1 MIPIN
6 DNTSTDF
13 SSFYNTGITTKNIR
27 TGKNGSRLIYNSS
40 SLFKSPDILPTE
52 DIKSNALPRR
62 YSKSNPTLKEFTVTL
77 KVATKETYSE
87 FISETKVNT
96 TPTTISK
103 VPSRIIELSDK
114 SSTNKSR
121 YISCFLSDIEA
132 EQLKLDPRVLDVE
145 IPFLQKYGPP
155 EFTIPPTQSDT
166 GGFHRRKYSTPAE
179 NNSQQ
184 LHINWGLIRS
194 TSETNPYTSTY
205 NQPLDPNTTQM
216 IIPSSIEGGAD
227 ATHSYKYDGT
237 GVDVVICDTGIEA
250 DHPEWDDAAGN
261 SRLKQIDWWEEEQWV
276 VRGKIE
282 YAINDIGGEVLM
294 LTINEVISGKTLD
307 NLFGHEDMY
316 IKIPNRVGSENYDKC
331 PLYAAFAHCWKMTT
345 DECTN
350 CTNCL
355 DDSGTVRMKF
365 NIEYMN
371 TVKNSFYKQFSTDL
385 TWIDPRFQSVDGN
398 IRINPDGPFAE
409 DVILQGNS
417 HMLMSTE
424 AKEWLAEER
433 IYTLSIPF
441 LDIIPGFYQ
450 DYRGHGTHVASS
462 AVGKVHGHA
471 KNSDLYALGAG
482 LQELE
487 AVLKWHNMKQVDPI
501 TGIKRPTVLN
511 CSWHI
516 TPMSLFSNYYGLEN
530 HDTSGYPLGY
540 NEPTNLTQRCEYSRN
555 NNFTPIS
562 AVVIDGVTYDRD
574 NTPEEWLFG
583 TVVRPGGES
592 YVDSDDT
599 NIGPSN
605 PRLLDKIFSAKYGG
619 RRVNVAN
626 FSTIDN
632 SYSKFS
638 ESPNTGPCMVPD
650 NETFIQIVNIGSTA
664 FTMGLN
670 SEGEIKTW
678 GDPRVQL
685 SNGININLTPP
696 PNLICTRLGQSA
708 GVHTC
713 VLDHNGNVVCWG
725 LNNEGQCNVPSN
737 LGICKDVSVGYF
749 HSCAI
754 KDDNTVVCWG
764 SNWDGQCLGTDILGA
779 PITDPATSG
788 EPVKILGN
796 TLFAKQIDVPSG
808 LYGNRTYA
816 IRTTGFYVVW
826 GNLAEP
832 LPSSD
837 HYFIPI
843 PNPNELGPVK
853 LIKVGSVFVVALL
866 DNGTVR
872 VWGWSPDGTYAPE
885 YTPPIDL
892 LECSDITI
900 IRYGTIMAKQIN
912 GTLRVWGRT
921 NYAVHSVPEAAQN
934 PQYISGGRQNF
945 VAISQDGIATMW
957 GWNNWRI
964 YATAFSATPHIL
976 STAINEIFKDLS
988 NAGVHIFLAA
998 GNDSQRITPENG
1010 PGWNDHIIFKHKE
1023 NGGFINDAEYND
1035 TQMTTTLSYFKRKNA
1050 PSHPDAIIVGA
1061 YNNSSYFKNR
1071 AIESISHFSQHGP
1084 GVDIYAPGTDIMGA
1098 LASYSF
1104 LNLWNN
1110 APVISNNNLN
1120 DGHTYSFSNKTDIEG
1135 KRYKQIRMSGTSMAS
1150 PNMAGI
1156 AACILQ
1162 KFPSLTPKEL
1172 KNYIVSLSKTGVL
1185 YEQNEID
1192 EENGDYWLRIP
1203 LPVYEAP
1210 FVLEINDF
1218 EKYPHG
1224 RKFSLGVS
1232 DISLVGIAY
1241 LNQEIPSYIT
1251 TIHGWYK
1258 YTDRSGY
1265 DQYIRLP
1272 QLPSTTI
1279 ANILNKIKTRTASGN
1294 DANWSEL
1301 NDPTGETLNMTG
1313 ANRLQIYYNEESPIT
1328 SIFNV
1333 SVVKDDNG
1341 GRTE

>member
-27 TGKNGSRLIYNSS
+27 TGKNGSQLIYNSS

-62 YSKSNPTLKEFTVTL
+62 YSKSNPTLKEFTITL

-155 EFTIPPTQSDT
+155 EFTIPPTQNDT

-205 NQPLDPNTTQM
+205 DQPLDPNTTQM

-227 ATHSYKYDGT
+227 ARHSYKYDGT
-237 GVDVVICDTGIEA
+237 GVDVVICDSGIEA

-276 VRGKIE
+276 VCGKIE
-282 YAINDIGGEVLM
+282 YAINDIGGEALM
-294 LTINEVISGKTLD
+294 LTINAVISGNTLD
-307 NLFGHEDMY
+307 QGWLDDKF
-316 IKIPNRVGSENYDKC
+316 IKIPNRPGSENYDKC
-331 PLYAAFAHCWKMTT
+331 PEYNAFVHCWPMTK
-345 DECTN
+345 DECPN

-365 NIEYMN
+365 NIEHIN
-371 TVKNSFYKQFSTDL
+371 IRKNIFYKRFSTDL
-385 TWIDPRFQSVDGN
+385 TWIDPRFETEGGN
-398 IRINPDGPFAE
+398 IRINPDGPFG
-409 DVILQGNS
+409 DVEPHLLISQP
-417 HMLMSTE
+417 
-424 AKEWLAEER
+424 AKDWLAEER
-433 IYTLSIPF
+433 IYTLYSPRQ
-441 LDIIPGFYQ
+441 DIPGFYQ
-450 DYRGHGTHVASS
+450 DSQGHGTHVASS

-471 KNSDLYALGAG
+471 KNSDLYAISPGVS
-482 LQELE
+482 ELE
-487 AVLKWHNMKQVDPI
+487 AVLKWHNLKQVDPI
-501 TGIKRPTVLN
+501 TKIKRPTVLN

-516 TPMSLFSNYYGLEN
+516 SPSYILSNYYGLEN
-530 HDTSGYPLGY
+530 HDPSGYPLGY
-540 NEPTNLTQRCEYSRN
+540 NNPTNLTQRCEYSRN

-574 NTPEEWLFG
+574 NTDEEYLFG
-583 TVVRPGGES
+583 TVVRPGGAT
-592 YVDSDDT
+592 DSDDT

-619 RRVNVAN
+619 RRVLNAV
-626 FSTIDN
+626 FSSNDN

-650 NETFIQIVNIGSTA
+650 NKRFIQIVNIGSTA

-670 SEGEIKTW
+670 SEYKIETW
-678 GDPRVQL
+678 GNPQVRL
-685 SNGININLTPP
+685 SNGVVINLTPP
-696 PNLICTRLGQSA
+696 PNLLCTRLGQSA

-713 VLDHNGNVVCWG
+713 VLDSNNNVVCWG

-737 LGICKDVSVGYF
+737 LGRCKDVSVGYF
-749 HSCAI
+749 HTCAI
-754 KDDNTVVCWG
+754 KEDDTVVCWG
-764 SNWDGQCLGTDILGA
+764 ANWAGQCLGTDISGD
-779 PITDPATSG
+779 PIIDTNNQSNPTSG
-788 EPVKILGN
+788 EPVRILGV
-796 TLFAKQIDVPSG
+796 TLTAKQIDVSSG
-808 LYGNRTYA
+808 LYGARTYA
-816 IRTTGFYVVW
+816 IRTDGFYVVW
-826 GNLAEP
+826 GDLQEFP
-832 LPSSD
+832 ISG
-837 HYFIPI
+837 HTFIQS
-843 PNPNELGPVK
+843 PNPTDLGPVK
-853 LIKVGSVFVVALL
+853 LIKAGSVFVVALL
-866 DNGTVR
+866 ENKTVR
-872 VWGWSPDGTYAPE
+872 VWGSSPDEAP
-885 YTPPIDL
+885 YTPPTDL
-892 LECSDITI
+892 LQCTDITI

-912 GTLRVWGRT
+912 GTLRVWGR
-921 NYAVHSVPEAAQN
+921 NNFAVHSVPMAAQN
-934 PQYISGGRQNF
+934 PKYISGGKWNF
-945 VAISQDGIATMW
+945 VTINQNDIATMW
-957 GWNNWRI
+957 GWNNWKI
-964 YATAFSATPHIL
+964 YATAFSETPNVT

-988 NAGVHIFLAA
+988 DAGVHIFLSA

-1010 PGWNDHIIFKHKE
+1010 PEWNDHIIFKHKDG
-1023 NGGFINDAEYND
+1023 GGFIDDAEYND

-1098 LASYSF
+1098 LASYSQVGKLF
-1104 LNLWNN
+1104 NN
-1110 APVISNNNLN
+1110 APVISNDNPNN
-1120 DGHTYSFSNKTDIEG
+1120 GHTYSFSNKTDIENN
-1135 KRYKQIRMSGTSMAS
+1135 RYKQIRMSGTSIAS
-1150 PNMAGI
+1150 SNMAGI

-1162 KFPSLTPKEL
+1162 KFPNLTAREL
-1172 KNYIVSLSKTGVL
+1172 KNYIVNQSKKGVL

-1192 EENGDYWLRIP
+1192 EENSDYWLRIP
-1203 LPVYEAP
+1203 LPSYEAP
-1210 FVLEINDF
+1210 FTVLEINDF

-1279 ANILNKIKTRTASGN
+1279 ANILNKIKTRTANGN
-1294 DANWSEL
+1294 NENWSEL

-1328 SIFNV
+1328 P
-1333 SVVKDDNG
+1333 
-1341 GRTE
+1341 TE